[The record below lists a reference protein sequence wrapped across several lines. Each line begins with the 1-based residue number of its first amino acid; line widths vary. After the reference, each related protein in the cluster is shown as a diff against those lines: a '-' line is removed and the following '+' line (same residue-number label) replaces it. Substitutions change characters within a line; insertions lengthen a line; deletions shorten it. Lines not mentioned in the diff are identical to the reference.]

1 MRNYILLIGLSSI
14 NCWSQQSQSITK
26 KDSKLK
32 NSGIAKSSI
41 LNVSKETDSNAYI
54 DVLKT
59 YERVTNKGYES
70 EDMLKKMGNS
80 YFFKEEY
87 DKADKY
93 YSKLFSL
100 TTNLEPDYYYR
111 YSIVLKSI
119 GNSIK
124 ADEYL
129 KKFNQLSDVNSR

>member
-41 LNVSKETDSNAYI
+41 SNVSKETDSNAYI